1 MDDATAADTALPRW
15 ARGWRLDN
23 RFARLGERYGSPTM
37 PTPLAN
43 PALVAFNPDAAWLL
57 DLDADA
63 AADPSFVA
71 VMAGNRV
78 LPGMEPCA
86 AVYAGHQFGTYVP
99 RLGDGRA
106 LLLGAIRNRA
116 GELWELQLK
125 GCGRTPY
132 SRFADGRAVLR
143 STVREY
149 LASEAMHGLGVPT
162 TRALAVVASS
172 ERVQRERPERAAVL
186 CRLAPDYLRFG
197 SFEYFYRSGQADALA
212 PLADHVIAL
221 HHPELADRA
230 DRHRAWLSEVVRRT
244 ARLMAAWQS
253 VGFIHGVM
261 NTDNFSILGLTLD
274 YGPWAFFDAFIPEHV
289 FNHTDDAG
297 RYTWARQPQVGF
309 WNVARLLEACLPLL
323 APEPEAAVEA
333 ANDILDEYPPTF
345 HAALQ
350 RRWADKLGLLALRP
364 GDEDLIQ
371 RWLQRMADSRA
382 DFSLAF
388 RELAQLSPAEVAA
401 PALRERFT
409 AGGGAAAFDGWLADY
424 RARLAAQNEDDGARR
439 ARMNR
444 CNPRFVLRTHL
455 AQRAVE
461 RAQAG
466 DFSEVERLRKVLAR
480 PFDEQP
486 DNADDAKP
494 PAEAEALTVLSCSS

>member
-1 MDDATAADTALPRW
+1 MDDATAVQTDAPGW
-15 ARGWRLDN
+15 ARGWRFDN
-23 RFARLGERYGSPTM
+23 RFAHLGARYGSATM
-37 PTPLAN
+37 PTPLAD
-43 PALVAFNPDAAWLL
+43 PELVAFNPDAASLL
-57 DLDADA
+57 DLRA
-63 AADPSFVA
+63 AAATDPEFLA
-71 VMAGNRV
+71 VMAGNRL
-78 LPGMEPCA
+78 LPGMEPYA
-86 AVYAGHQFGTYVP
+86 AIYAGHQFGTYVP

-106 LLLGAIRNRA
+106 LLLGAVRNQA
-116 GELWELQLK
+116 GGLWELQLK

-143 STVREY
+143 STIREY
-149 LASEAMHGLGVPT
+149 LASEAMHGLGIPT

-186 CRLAPDYLRFG
+186 CRLAPDYVRFG

-221 HHPELADRA
+221 HHPELEGAPDRY
-230 DRHRAWLSEVVRRT
+230 RAWLVDVVRRT

-274 YGPWAFFDAFIPEHV
+274 YGPWAFFDAFIPAHV

-323 APEPEAAVEA
+323 APETQAAVEA
-333 ANDILDEYPPTF
+333 ANAILDEYPTAF

-350 RRWADKLGLLALRP
+350 QRWADKLGLLHLQP
-364 GDEDLIQ
+364 GDEDLIH
-371 RWLQRMADSRA
+371 RWLQLMADSRA
-382 DFSLAF
+382 DFSLSF
-388 RELAQLSPAEVAA
+388 RALAQVTGIEAPV

-409 AGGGAAAFDGWLADY
+409 AEGASAALEHWLADY
-424 RARLAAQNEDDGARR
+424 RARLAAQDEDDGRRR
-439 ARMNR
+439 ARMER
-444 CNPRFVLRTHL
+444 HNPRFVLRTHL
-455 AQRAVE
+455 AQHAVE

-466 DFSEVERLRKVLAR
+466 DFGEIERLRKVLTR

-486 DNADDAKP
+486 ENADDAKP
-494 PAEAEALTVLSCSS
+494 PAAAEALTVLSCSS